1 MVQLWFFNFY
11 VWLSWILSVHIY
23 IHVFLEEIMEL
34 RQVLATKHIS
44 GSEHFTSPRFS
55 IILKARIAEAPS
67 LQLKVIHL
75 DLLRWVVVDRFG
87 VSLAVHFNCFR

>member
-1 MVQLWFFNFY
+1 MVQYWFVNFY
-11 VWLSWILSVHIY
+11 VNLSRIFRGHIY
-23 IHVFLEEIMEL
+23 IHVFLEEIRKL
-34 RQVLATKHIS
+34 RQVLATKHIT
-44 GSEHFTSPRFS
+44 GSEHFNSRCFFV
-55 IILKARIAEAPS
+55 ILKTGIAEAPS